1 MLTSNDAKLKIRRL
15 GGGAVSYYDATKIQ
29 RPFIASFKPK
39 QNSERI
45 HKRIATQLN
54 ENEVW
59 IWKKF
64 VLFYF
69 DTRILQKV
77 YRRTQICEINGTAY
91 NLETEGGRKICEKGD
106 IW

>member
-39 QNSERI
+39 QKSEPNY
-45 HKRIATQLN
+45 LN

>member
-1 MLTSNDAKLKIRRL
+1 MISPRSFSREHDIIILYLPELVLKVY
-15 GGGAVSYYDATKIQ
+15 GFAYT
-29 RPFIASFKPK
+29 
-39 QNSERI
+39 QN
-45 HKRIATQLN
+45 L
-54 ENEVW
+54 
-59 IWKKF
+59 
-64 VLFYF
+64 LFYF